1 MNYHDFDD
9 NEGCCLKCTEAHP
22 GCLCF
27 DCKCTQC
34 DDYAEGGYN
43 ASGEYGGYCLMSH
56 ICWKGYGECKETT
69 CVIREDICKPVYEW
83 IFLRKQEQA
92 FGDFW
97 RNCV

>member
-43 ASGEYGGYCLMSH
+43 ASGEYGGYCIQKIQLVLK
-56 ICWKGYGECKETT
+56 IIVV
-69 CVIREDICKPVYEW
+69 CVFAAVGV
-83 IFLRKQEQA
+83 F
-92 FGDFW
+92 FW
-97 RNCV
+97 ALCCYLGGR

>member
-34 DDYAEGGYN
+34 DDVGVESALLG
-43 ASGEYGGYCLMSH
+43 
-56 ICWKGYGECKETT
+56 
-69 CVIREDICKPVYEW
+69 
-83 IFLRKQEQA
+83 
-92 FGDFW
+92 
-97 RNCV
+97 